1 MLCQQLPAASLSSLS
16 RQVRA
21 DAYEKLD
28 KELLEMCEDV
38 LLNRCENSTERMLDY
53 AATLEPKSKPTA
65 VQKKGQVPPDNCA
78 CNTDKLRH

>member
-1 MLCQQLPAASLSSLS
+1 MVV
-16 RQVRA
+16 QVRA
-21 DAYEKLD
+21 DAYEKID

-65 VQKKGQVPPDNCA
+65 VQKKGQARPRLFQLVSMSGHA
-78 CNTDKLRH
+78 